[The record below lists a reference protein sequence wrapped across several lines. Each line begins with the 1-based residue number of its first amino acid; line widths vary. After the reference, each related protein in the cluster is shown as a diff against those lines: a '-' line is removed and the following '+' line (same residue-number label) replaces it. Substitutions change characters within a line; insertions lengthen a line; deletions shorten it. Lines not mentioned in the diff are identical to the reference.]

1 MAMLPFFVMPKKQVE
16 DILAKLT
23 PPDRERV
30 EKGLKHSRTLYDLN
44 GNHIPHD
51 FEKEKLL
58 DVISQRDTYVVDSN
72 SDWKNECEQHLD
84 KAFIISPSLAREN
97 TNTRDLILKATRSK
111 LGNIFSVGIDARLNC
126 VLVER
131 IDEYFQ
137 YEFDMPKL
145 TEASRE
151 KGEIFAKQKAEN
163 KKSIEVEKELI
174 REHINCELL
183 FATTLDHSPI
193 SIAFMSS
200 GKAYDLPLPNE
211 MPNVVNRL
219 KARIQRRLPEC
230 KYNIKKSKR
239 AVEVCYATLL
249 VEDTETKGIRWEFDE
264 PDYEHVFGDMYIV
277 QTAIYLG
284 AKIMTKDGKLSQ
296 MASYAGI
303 KFCHVPEVGR

>member
-1 MAMLPFFVMPKKQVE
+1 MAVLPFFAMPKRQVE
-16 DILAKLT
+16 EILAKLT
-23 PPDRERV
+23 LQDRERV
-30 EKGLKHSRTLYDLN
+30 RKGLEHSRTLYDLV
-44 GNHIPHD
+44 GNHISHD

-58 DVISQRDTYVVDSN
+58 DVINQRDAYVVDSN
-72 SDWKNECEQHLD
+72 SDWKRECKEHLS

-97 TNTRDLILKATRSK
+97 PNIRDLILEATRSK
-111 LGNIFSVGIDARLNC
+111 LGNIFSVGLDARLNC

-131 IDEYFQ
+131 IDEHFQ
-137 YEFDMPKL
+137 YEFDIPKL

-151 KGEIFAKQKAEN
+151 KGETFVKQKAEN
-163 KKSIEVEKELI
+163 RKSIEVEKELI
-174 REHINCELL
+174 REHINFELL
-183 FATTLDHSPI
+183 FATALDHTSI
-193 SIAFMSS
+193 SVAFMSS
-200 GKAYDLPLPNE
+200 GKASDLPLPNE

-219 KARIQRRLPEC
+219 KAHVARRIPAC

-249 VEDTETKGIRWEFDE
+249 VEDAEPKGIRWEFDE

-284 AKIMTKDGKLSQ
+284 SKIMTKDRKLSQ

-303 KFCHVPEVGR
+303 KCCHVPKIGG